1 MQIQEILNLFYEK
14 MTQIYLYQRA
24 ANDLMTA
31 EINELSK
38 HAEFLNGRP
47 DLRELEMSVNNMFFN
62 DPISGN
68 PIFYGHITSTIE
80 ERISAIY
87 LHKNKQYQWLLAEAY
102 EEFED
107 FLEAAYA
114 STGYYD
120 KNFWPLIDYG
130 NISLQDISKK
140 DWDWHFNQVKSKKGL
155 PQSILTIFRQKF
167 PNISEI
173 EKNNKLKHD
182 LKFMLALIAQLRH
195 HIVHTAGK
203 VKNKDRF
210 IEKVLN
216 EVGLFNNGNPK
227 IENTDF
233 INNFLSGDE
242 NIVALLEIRIRKEI
256 PLNIHV
262 SPFDILCRFLLSQAH
277 IISKNILEHQ
287 SKNPPGNI

>member
-1 MQIQEILNLFYEK
+1 MKIQEILNLFHEK

-31 EINELSK
+31 EIKELTK
-38 HAEFLNGRP
+38 HAEFLEERP
-47 DLRELEMSVNNMFFN
+47 DLKELEVSVNNMFFN

-68 PIFYGHITSTIE
+68 PIFYGHKTSTIE
-80 ERISAIY
+80 ERISAVH

-120 KNFWPLIDYG
+120 KNFWPLMDYG
-130 NISLQDISKK
+130 NISLQDISGK
-140 DWDWHFNQVKSKKGL
+140 DWDWHYNQVKTKKGL

-167 PNISEI
+167 KSISEI
-173 EKNNKLKHD
+173 EKNNKLNYD
-182 LKFMLALIAQLRH
+182 LKFMLALISQLRH

-203 VKNKDRF
+203 VKNKEKF
-210 IEKVLN
+210 IEKILN
-216 EVGLFNNGNPK
+216 DVGLFNNGKPK
-227 IENTDF
+227 KENTDF
-233 INNFLSGDE
+233 INYFLNGDE
-242 NIVALLEIRIRKEI
+242 NVIVLLEVRIRKEI

-277 IISKNILEHQ
+277 IISKNISDHQ
-287 SKNPPGNI
+287 SQNRPENT